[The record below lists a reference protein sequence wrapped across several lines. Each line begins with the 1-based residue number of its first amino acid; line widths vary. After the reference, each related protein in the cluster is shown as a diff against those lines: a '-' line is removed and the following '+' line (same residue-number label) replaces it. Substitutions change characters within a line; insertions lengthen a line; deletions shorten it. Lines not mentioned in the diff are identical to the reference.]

1 MRLRHAL
8 PAGLLDA
15 GFASL
20 ARLAVGIYAARAL
33 TASDLGAY
41 ALFFSAFVFASVV
54 PMQFVL
60 VPAELATLPA
70 AQRGRLALLRQSW
83 RIGTPMAAATALV
96 AAVAAVVGAEAATTV
111 LWALAV
117 TMTACAMVTPL
128 QEHLRRVLHL
138 AGMSWYA
145 AVVSLVQAAGVVVA
159 LALLAAA
166 GSPAIWRPFG
176 ALTIATVVSLGA
188 GLLLTL
194 RRPPPVTLPRYR
206 VAELMRSGRWLL
218 AIEAITAGAT
228 FLASV
233 IVTRLDT
240 PEALGYAEAARIV
253 GQPLFVLAVGLS
265 AVLNPRAMEAGAVRD
280 RAAARHVARPYTL
293 LLAIVGLVYGALTMV
308 PWWGN
313 PLAELVPQAYVVA
326 GLVPVTVAS
335 FVLFGLP
342 IIPRSELTGA
352 HRERVLPKVGLVA
365 GVLQCAAALSAVWIG
380 AFARPLGV
388 ALFGA
393 VLLLGYAYHQRLV
406 YAAAD
411 PMVTGRAP
419 DRSGGGT

>member
-70 AQRGRLALLRQSW
+70 AQRARLALLRQSW
-83 RIGTPMAAATALV
+83 RIGAPMAAATALV

-117 TMTACAMVTPL
+117 TMTACAMLTPL

-159 LALLAAA
+159 LAVLAAT

-411 PMVTGRAP
+411 PR
-419 DRSGGGT
+419 

>member
-70 AQRGRLALLRQSW
+70 AQRARLALLRQSW
-83 RIGTPMAAATALV
+83 RIGAPMAAATA
-96 AAVAAVVGAEAATTV
+96 ATSAVAAVVGAEAATTV

-117 TMTACAMVTPL
+117 TMTACAMLTPL

-159 LALLAAA
+159 LAVLAAA

-176 ALTIATVVSLGA
+176 ALTIATVVSLGV

-393 VLLLGYAYHQRLV
+393 VLLLGYAYHQRLL

-411 PMVTGRAP
+411 PMVTGQVP

>member
-20 ARLAVGIYAARAL
+20 ARLIIGIYAAREL
-33 TASDLGAY
+33 SVSDLGAY
-41 ALFFSAFVFASVV
+41 ALFFSAFVFATVV

-70 AQRGRLALLRQSW
+70 AGYQRLALLRQSW
-83 RIGTPMAAATALV
+83 RIGIPTATT
-96 AAVAAVVGAEAATTV
+96 AAVVACGAAALGAKAPIQV
-111 LWALAV
+111 LWPLAF
-117 TMTACAMVTPL
+117 TMTACAILTPL
-128 QEHLRRVLHL
+128 QEHLRRLLHL
-138 AGMSWYA
+138 AGISWHA
-145 AVVSLVQAAGVVVA
+145 AVVSLVQIGGVIVG
-159 LALLAAA
+159 LALLASADA
-166 GSPAIWRPFG
+166 PAIWRPLG
-176 ALTIATVVSLGA
+176 ALTIGTAVSLAA
-188 GLLLTL
+188 GLLLSL
-194 RRPPPVTLPRYR
+194 RRQPPDPLPRYEM
-206 VAELMRSGRWLL
+206 ADLMRSGRWLL

-253 GQPLFVLAVGLS
+253 GQPIFVLAVGLS
-265 AVLNPRAMEAGAVRD
+265 AVLNPRAMEAGAGRN
-280 RAAARHVARPYTL
+280 RAAARHVARPYTVL
-293 LLAIVGLVYGALTMV
+293 LVVVGLVYTVMTAA

-313 PLAELVPQAYVVA
+313 PLARLVPQAYVVA

-352 HRERVLPKVGLVA
+352 RRERVLPRIGLIA
-365 GVLQCAAALSAVWIG
+365 GALQCAAALSAVWIG
-380 AFARPLGV
+380 SFARPLGV

-393 VLLLGYAYHQRLV
+393 VLLLGYGHHQRLV
-406 YAAAD
+406 YGAGDLGSSDAD
-411 PMVTGRAP
+411 ERAGEI
-419 DRSGGGT
+419 RS

>member
-33 TASDLGAY
+33 TVSDLGAY

-60 VPAELATLPA
+60 VPAELATLSADRPE
-70 AQRGRLALLRQSW
+70 RLALLRQSW
-83 RIGTPMAAATALV
+83 RIGTTVSVAAALLASLAAAL
-96 AAVAAVVGAEAATTV
+96 GAEAPTRV
-111 LWALAV
+111 LWPLAL
-117 TMTACAMVTPL
+117 TMTACAALTPL
-128 QEHLRRVLHL
+128 QEHVRRVLHL
-138 AGMSWYA
+138 AGISWHA
-145 AVVSLVQAAGVVVA
+145 ALVSLIQLGCVA
-159 LALLAAA
+159 LVLVLLTRARV
-166 GSPAIWRPFG
+166 PAIWRPFG

-188 GLLLTL
+188 GLLLARR
-194 RRPPPVTLPRYR
+194 RRPASRLPRY
-206 VAELMRSGRWLL
+206 EMTDLMRSGRWLL

-253 GQPLFVLAVGLS
+253 GQPIFVLAVGLS
-265 AVLNPRAMEAGAVRD
+265 AVLNPRAMEAGASRD
-280 RAAARHVARPYTL
+280 PAAARHVARPYAL
-293 LLAIVGLVYGALTMV
+293 LLAIVGLLYGALTAA

-326 GLVPVTVAS
+326 GLVPATVAS

-352 HRERVLPKVGLVA
+352 RRERVLPRVGVIA
-365 GVLQCAAALSAVWIG
+365 GVLQCAAALTAVWTG

-393 VLLLGYAYHQRLV
+393 ILLLGYGYHQRLV
-406 YAAAD
+406 YGSGDLGSSTAGERRD
-411 PMVTGRAP
+411 GI
-419 DRSGGGT
+419 RS

>member
-20 ARLAVGIYAARAL
+20 ARLIVGIYAARAL
-33 TASDLGAY
+33 IVSDLGAY

-70 AQRGRLALLRQSW
+70 ARRERLALVRQSW
-83 RIGTPMAAATALV
+83 RIGIPMAAATAVV
-96 AAVAAVVGAEAATTV
+96 ASGAAALSAEAPTRV
-111 LWALAV
+111 LWPLAF
-117 TMTACAMVTPL
+117 TMAACATLTPL
-128 QEHLRRVLHL
+128 QEHVRRVLHL
-138 AGMSWYA
+138 AGISWHA
-145 AVVSLVQAAGVVVA
+145 AVVSLVQVAGVVVG
-159 LALLAAA
+159 LALLASAET
-166 GSPAIWRPFG
+166 PVIWRPFG
-176 ALTIATVVSLGA
+176 ALTIGTVVSLGA
-188 GLLLTL
+188 GLVLTL
-194 RRPPPVTLPRYR
+194 RRQPPATLPRYGM
-206 VAELMRSGRWLL
+206 ADLMRSGRWLL

-233 IVTRLDT
+233 IVTRLDD
-240 PEALGYAEAARIV
+240 PAALGYAEAARIV
-253 GQPLFVLAVGLS
+253 GQPIFVLAVGLS
-265 AVLNPRAMEAGAVRD
+265 AVLNPRAMEAGAGRD
-280 RAAARHVARPYTL
+280 RAAARHVARPFTV
-293 LLAIVGLVYGALTMV
+293 LLAIVGLVYGVLTAV

-313 PLAELVPQAYVVA
+313 PFAGLVPQAYVVA

-352 HRERVLPKVGLVA
+352 RRERVLPRVGLIA

-380 AFARPLGV
+380 SFARPLGV

-393 VLLLGYAYHQRLV
+393 VLLLGYGYHQRLV
-406 YAAAD
+406 YGAGDLGSSNAD
-411 PMVTGRAP
+411 ERAGGI
-419 DRSGGGT
+419 RS